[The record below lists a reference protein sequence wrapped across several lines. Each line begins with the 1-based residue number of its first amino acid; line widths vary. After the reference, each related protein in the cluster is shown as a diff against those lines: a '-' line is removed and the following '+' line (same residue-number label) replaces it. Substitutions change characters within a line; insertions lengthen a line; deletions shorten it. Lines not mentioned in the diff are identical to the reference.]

1 VKNVVILG
9 AGTGGSI
16 VAARLARRLPQGWH
30 VTLVDRDD
38 AHVYQPGLLF
48 LPFGKTDPASLV
60 RPRRPLAPPGV
71 TLRIEPVER
80 VEPVHHRIIFGDGEV
95 LGYDVLVV
103 ATGSRILP
111 GRVEG
116 LAGEG
121 WHDTAFDFYTLEG
134 ATALA
139 QKLDRLESGR
149 LVVHVAELPIKCPVA
164 PLEFAFLADAFLQ
177 ERGRREAVDIVYA
190 TPLDGAFTKP
200 RASAVLG
207 GMMDARRI
215 KVETDFVVESVD
227 GGRRAMRSFDG
238 RELDYDV
245 LVTVPPHGGAE
256 LVTASEMGDESG
268 WLPTDRHT
276 LRSRDWPS
284 VFALGDCTDV
294 PTSKAGAVA
303 HYQSEV
309 LVANVLAFI
318 ADRPPVEAS
327 DGHATCFVETGHGKA
342 MLIDFNYD
350 TEPLPGVF
358 PYAGVGPFTLLGE
371 SSTNHWGKVAF
382 EWLYWNVL
390 LRGTDIPLPHRMSM
404 AGKESA
410 PPPAPPRAAVP
421 AHRGPSR
428 LERIRAARAGKVAG
442 AAPEPAAELSPA
454 QQRVIDAARAEFQ
467 SRGVSPNIRRL
478 TVVARVSTRELY
490 DLFPRAPARTV
501 AQLAGIPRP
510 VGCL

>member
-1 VKNVVILG
+1 MKNVVILG

-16 VAARLARRLPQGWH
+16 VAAKLARQLPQGWH

-48 LPFGKTDPASLV
+48 VPFGKAEPQSLV
-60 RPRRPLAPPGV
+60 RARRPLAPPGV

-80 VEPVHHRIIFGDGEV
+80 VEPLHHRIVFGDGQV
-95 LGYDVLVV
+95 LGYDVLVL

-111 GRVEG
+111 ENVTG
-116 LAGEG
+116 LTGEG
-121 WHDTAFDFYTLEG
+121 WLRSAFDFYTMEG

-139 QKLDRLESGR
+139 ERLDRLESGR
-149 LVVHVAELPIKCPVA
+149 LLVHVAEMPIKCPVA

-177 ERGRREAVDIVYA
+177 ERGRRDAVEIVYA

-215 KVETDFVVESVD
+215 KVETDFVVDQVD
-227 GGRRAMRSFDG
+227 GERRVMRAFDG

-268 WLPTDRHT
+268 WFPVNKHSLQ
-276 LRSRDWPS
+276 SREWPA
-284 VFALGDCTDV
+284 VFALGDCTDA

-303 HYQSEV
+303 HYQGEV

-318 ADRPPVEAS
+318 ADKPLVELS

-371 SSTNHWGKVAF
+371 STTNHWGKIAF

-390 LRGTDIPLPHRMSM
+390 LKGTEIPLHHRMSM
-404 AGKESA
+404 AGKEHAAPSA
-410 PPPAPPRAAVP
+410 ERKVANPVP
-421 AHRGPSR
+421 RGPSR
-428 LERIRAARAGKVAG
+428 LERIRAAKAGKVAEAPPVS
-442 AAPEPAAELSPA
+442 AALSPA
-454 QQRVIDAARAEFQ
+454 QQAVVDAARGEFQ

-478 TVVARVSTRELY
+478 TIVAGLSTRELY
-490 DLFPRAPARTV
+490 TLFPRAPAKTV
-501 AQLAGIPRP
+501 AQLAGIPKP
-510 VGCL
+510 VGCI